1 MLVLLSIILILG
13 LVRTIGSWRSEE
25 AAEVIDNGDRDV
37 PDLETVESPPQG
49 THSDSEQLR
58 I

>member
-37 PDLETVESPPQG
+37 PDLETVESPPLE
-49 THSDSEQLR
+49 TRSDSEQLK